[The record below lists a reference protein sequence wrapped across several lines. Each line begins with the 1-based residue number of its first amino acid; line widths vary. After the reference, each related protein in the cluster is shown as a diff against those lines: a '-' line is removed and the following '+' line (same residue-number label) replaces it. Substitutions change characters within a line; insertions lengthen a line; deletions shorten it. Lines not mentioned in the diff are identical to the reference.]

1 MMVLI
6 SRAAVGNA
14 LTPHAAQQIHQARSS
29 RLYTHH
35 AALAYARAQN
45 AKGTFEVKDIKSFIS
60 PSASQKPTEAMFAA
74 TLPCLR
80 TQAG

>member
-1 MMVLI
+1 MMVLT
-6 SRAAVGNA
+6 STATLGNV
-14 LTPHAAQQIHQARSS
+14 LTPHAALQIAQARSR

-45 AKGTFEVKDIKSFIS
+45 AKGTLEAKDINSFSS
-60 PSASQKPTEAMFAA
+60 PTASQTPTDCMFAA

-80 TQAG
+80 TQAT